1 MRDDRTDPEIQSEPV
16 SEPDQGVSKMS
27 KTSKKSKRGSSQT
40 GKVSRFNFT
49 IGQKLIGVIF
59 LMVLMLALV
68 AGTGIMQMK
77 SIGSEIEEI
86 AEQDMPLTEAITAI
100 TIHQLEQ
107 AINFERMLRYGE
119 EMELKESARAHFE
132 EAFEKFEVLTKKV
145 DVEIVETEELAKGAI
160 KAANT
165 QAAREEFEHV
175 LAALEKIEGEHADY
189 EKNVEHVH
197 ELIEAG
203 EITEAIEAA
212 ESIEVEEEELDAEL
226 EALLLEIE
234 KFTDE
239 SLKTA
244 EEHEV
249 FGLILMMIVS
259 AAGAIIGFGIAFTV
273 VRYNVIRPLA
283 EMVKIIDAL
292 AAGDTSATITVRTND
307 EIGQVAKA
315 AQNLQEQLIEAEMR
329 RAEQATEQE
338 AKVKRAEAIEAMI
351 NEFDK
356 TAADALGA
364 VSSAAT
370 EMQSTAESMSATA
383 EQTNKQASAVATAS
397 EQATNNVQTVAS
409 ASEEMAKSIEEI
421 GRQVEKSSSIANRA
435 VEETDRTNTSVEGL
449 AQAAQKIGDVVE
461 LITNI
466 AEQTNLLAL
475 NATIEAARAGD
486 AGKGFAV
493 VASEVKS
500 LANQTAKATDE
511 IAAQISGMQDA
522 TGGTVE
528 AIKGISATIGEISEI
543 ASAIASA
550 VEEQGAATQEISR
563 NVQEAASG
571 TQEVSRNIAG
581 VTEGAGETGKAS
593 GQVLD
598 AAKQLSQQSES
609 LRGHVDKFLADI
621 KAA

>member
-1 MRDDRTDPEIQSEPV
+1 MRNHRSDPEIHSEPV
-16 SEPDQGVSKMS
+16 SDPGQGVSKMS
-27 KTSKKSKRGSSQT
+27 KKSKRESSKT
-40 GKVSRFNFT
+40 SKMSRFNFT
-49 IGQKLIGVIF
+49 IGQKLIGVIL
-59 LMVLMLALV
+59 LMVLMLGLV
-68 AGTGIMQMK
+68 AGTGIIQMQ
-77 SIGSEIEEI
+77 SIGAEIEEI

-119 EMELKESARAHFE
+119 EMETKESARGHFD
-132 EAFEKFEVLTKKV
+132 EAFEKFEELTKKV
-145 DVEIVETEELAKGAI
+145 DVEIVETEEMAKTAI
-160 KAANT
+160 EHANT

-189 EKNVEHVH
+189 EKHVEHLH
-197 ELIEAG
+197 ELMVAG
-203 EITEAIEAA
+203 EITEAIEGA
-212 ESIEVEEEELDAEL
+212 EAIEIEEEELDKEL
-226 EALLLEIE
+226 EDLLLEIE
-234 KFTDE
+234 KFTVE

-249 FGLILMMIVS
+249 FALILMIIIS
-259 AAGAIIGFGIAFTV
+259 AAGAIIGFGIAFAV
-273 VRYNVIRPLA
+273 VRFNVVRPLN
-283 EMVKIIDAL
+283 EMVKTIDTL
-292 AAGDTSATITVRTND
+292 AAGDTSATITIRSRD
-307 EIGQVAKA
+307 EIGQVATA
-315 AQNLQEQLIEAEMR
+315 AQNLQEMLIEAQNLR
-329 RAEQATEQE
+329 DAQAAEQE
-338 AKVKRAEAIEAMI
+338 AKVKRAEAIDAMI

-356 TAADALGA
+356 TAADALGS

-397 EQATNNVQTVAS
+397 EQATNNVQTVA
-409 ASEEMAKSIEEI
+409 AAAEEMAKSIEEI
-421 GRQVEKSSSIANRA
+421 GRQVEQSSSIANRA

-449 AQAAQKIGDVVE
+449 ANAAQKIGEVVE

-511 IAAQISGMQDA
+511 IATQIAGMQDA

-528 AIKGISATIGEISEI
+528 AIKGISKTIGEISEI
-543 ASAIASA
+543 ASTIASA
-550 VEEQGAATQEISR
+550 VEEQGAATQEIAR

-571 TQEVSRNIAG
+571 TQEVSSNISG
-581 VTEGAGETGKAS
+581 VTEGAGETGKAA

-598 AAKQLSQQSES
+598 AATLLSKQSEG
-609 LRGHVDKFLADI
+609 LRGHVDKFLSDI